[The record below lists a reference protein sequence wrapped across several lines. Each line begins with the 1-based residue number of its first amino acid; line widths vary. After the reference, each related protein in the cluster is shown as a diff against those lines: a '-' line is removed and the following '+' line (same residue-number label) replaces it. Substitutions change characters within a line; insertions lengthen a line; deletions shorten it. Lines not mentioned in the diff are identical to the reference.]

1 MVKYIQILR
10 KGVLILN
17 YNLEKLKKSII
28 YIDRLANEHNPIN
41 NRTIDNMELIL
52 KD

>member
-1 MVKYIQILR
+1 M

-28 YIDRLANEHNPIN
+28 YIDKLANGHNPISDK
-41 NRTIDNMELIL
+41 TIDNMELIL